1 MKFIGRAIIRILILF
16 VILIIPVGFF
26 ITFFALNQK
35 NIPIWNIGIRNV
47 LSFAGYYSVP
57 IVAISYF
64 IATLITVSLVDK
76 MKIRSLI
83 LLHIPPVLIG
93 AALIGGF
100 YMLQVKRQPFK
111 IIEHGVRLGYGSFLK
126 EGVFNEVGNRAI
138 MIEKNEQNRFTLYVY
153 NRENN
158 DLFVLGTL
166 PRSSI
171 SIDRAGQKVS
181 FTSGK
186 RKIITYTVPFKDFHS
201 YEGVADNRIIQLY
214 VNQLRKTVSSFRK
227 YFQQAEG
234 MERFLF
240 LGAVFISML
249 MISIPLTYAL
259 NDGGWGFS
267 GITGA
272 IFIVLVLPFLYG
284 GIFFIIQ
291 KMRLST
297 SFLGSYAYL
306 FPAVVFALVG
316 IVLDIAVKVKSIKKG
331 I

>member
-16 VILIIPVGFF
+16 VILIVPVGFF

-47 LSFAGYYSVP
+47 LSVAGYYRVP

-83 LLHIPPVLIG
+83 LLHIPPVFIG

-100 YMLQVKRQPFK
+100 YLSQTKQQPFK
-111 IIEHGVRLGYGSFLK
+111 IIEHRVRLGYGSFLEK
-126 EGVFNEVGNRAI
+126 GVFNEVGNRAM
-138 MIEKNEQNRFTLYVY
+138 MIQKNEQNLFTLYVY
-153 NRENN
+153 TRESN
-158 DLFVLGTL
+158 DLLVMDRV
-166 PRSSI
+166 PRSAI
-171 SIDRAGQKVS
+171 SIDQTGQKVS

-186 RKIITYTVPFKDFHS
+186 RKKITYTVPFKDFHS
-201 YEGVADNRIIQLY
+201 YEGATSNRMFRLY
-214 VNQLRKTVSSFRK
+214 VNQLRKTVYSFRE

-234 MERFLF
+234 KQRFLF
-240 LGAVFISML
+240 LGAVFISVL

-272 IFIVLVLPFLYG
+272 IFIVLVLPFVYG
-284 GIFFIIQ
+284 GIFFILQ
-291 KMRLST
+291 KIRFSA
-297 SFLGSYAYL
+297 SFLGSFAYL
-306 FPAVVFALVG
+306 FPAMVFAIIG
-316 IVLDIAVKVKSIKKG
+316 IVLDIAIKVRSIKKG

>member
-16 VILIIPVGFF
+16 VILIVPVGFF

-47 LSFAGYYSVP
+47 LSFGGYYKVP

-100 YMLQVKRQPFK
+100 YLIQAKRQPFR
-111 IIEHGVRLGYGSFLK
+111 IIEHRVRLGYGSFLK
-126 EGVFNEVGNRAI
+126 EGVFNEVGNSAM
-138 MIEKNEQNRFTLYVY
+138 MIEKNEQNRFTLYIY
-153 NRENN
+153 KRESN
-158 DLFVLGTL
+158 DLFVMG
-166 PRSSI
+166 SMSGSAI
-171 SIDRAGQKVS
+171 SIDQAGQKVS

-186 RKIITYTVPFKDFHS
+186 RKIITHTVPFKDFHS
-201 YEGVADNRIIQLY
+201 YEGVADNRMFRLY

-234 MERFLF
+234 VERFLF
-240 LGAVFISML
+240 LGAVFISVL

-272 IFIVLVLPFLYG
+272 IFILLVLPFLYG
-284 GIFFIIQ
+284 GIFFFIQ
-291 KMRLST
+291 KMRFSS

-306 FPAVVFALVG
+306 FPAIVFALIG
-316 IVLDIAVKVKSIKKG
+316 IVLDISVKVRSIKKG